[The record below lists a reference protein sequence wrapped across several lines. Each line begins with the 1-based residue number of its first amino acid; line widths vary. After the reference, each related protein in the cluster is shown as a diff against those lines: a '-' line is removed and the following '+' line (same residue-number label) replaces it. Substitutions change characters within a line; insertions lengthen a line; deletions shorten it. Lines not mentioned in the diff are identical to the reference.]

1 MVMEEKLIYRRL
13 ADINKEIGV
22 VEKNRRNEAQR
33 FMFRGIDDVM
43 NNLHPLF
50 AKHEVVIFTEVLD
63 HKTESVQTSRG
74 THMRYTI
81 VKVKYTFM
89 TTDGSYHDTIAY
101 GEAADMGDKGTPKAL
116 SIALKYA
123 LLQLFLI
130 PTEEAKDVEEDDVEI
145 IDEEQL
151 ARAVAEMNAATSTAE
166 ARAIFAK
173 YPQFKKNKEFFET
186 TAKVGKYWKEKEEQ
200 HEA

>member
-1 MVMEEKLIYRRL
+1 MVMEEKLIYRKL

-50 AKHEVVIFTEVLD
+50 AKHEVFITTEIIE
-63 HKTESVQTSRG
+63 HKAESVQTSRG
-74 THMRYTI
+74 AQMRYTFL
-81 VKVKYTFM
+81 KVKYTFM
-89 TTDGSYHDTIAY
+89 TTDGSSVEILTC
-101 GEAADMGDKGTPKAL
+101 GEAADTGDKGTPKAL

-130 PTEEAKDVEEDDVEI
+130 PTEEAKDVEGDDVEI
-145 IDEEQL
+145 IDSEQL

-186 TAKVGKYWKEKEEQ
+186 TAKVGKYWKEKEEE